1 MFLFIWTLV
10 IEQVL
15 GNTDV
20 LMVSKTK
27 IEDSFPIWSFL
38 IHNFGPLYSLDCY
51 SKDDGIMLYIWEDI
65 PWSLLTTDND
75 HIESLYV
82 QLNLRNEKYLINCL
96 IILITRW

>member
-38 IHNFGPLYSLDCY
+38 IQNFGPPYSLDCY
-51 SKDDGIMLYIWEDI
+51 SKDDGIMLYIWKDI

-75 HIESLYV
+75 HIESIYV
-82 QLNLRNEKYLINCL
+82 QLNLRKEKFLINCP
-96 IILITRW
+96 IILITQW

>member
-1 MFLFIWTLV
+1 MFSFIWTLV

-38 IHNFGPLYSLDCY
+38 IHAFSPLYSLDY
-51 SKDDGIMLYIWEDI
+51 DSKDDGIMLYIWEDI
-65 PWSLLTTDND
+65 HWNLLTTDND
-75 HIESLYV
+75 HIESLYA